1 MYNPGDYAVV
11 SRYGVCRID
20 SVGHPSLPCA
30 DPSVDYYTLRPLRE
44 DCVIHIP
51 CSISSEHLRPV
62 ITEDQA
68 LDLIK
73 SIPAIRIRKVKDRQR
88 TQRYK
93 EAVDSG
99 NPAMLLPVIME
110 IWQLNEDT
118 VRKGRPISRITEATI
133 FREAEMIF
141 NCEIGHA
148 LGCSAADVPGVI
160 RRMVK
165 TAAAAQDTVSY
176 QLQLL

>member
-11 SRYGVCRID
+11 SRYGVCRIV
-20 SVGHPSLPCA
+20 SVGHPSLSCA
-30 DPSVDYYTLRPLRE
+30 DPSVDYYTLRPLCE

-73 SIPAIRIRKVKDRQR
+73 SIPAIRIKRIKDRQR
-88 TQRYK
+88 TQRYRD
-93 EAVDSG
+93 AVASG

-118 VRKGRPISRITEATI
+118 IRKGRPISRVTEATI
-133 FREAEMIF
+133 FREAEMMF
-141 NCEIGHA
+141 NSEMGHA
-148 LGCSAADVPGVI
+148 LGCSAADVSGVI

-165 TAAAAQDTVSY
+165 PAARQK
-176 QLQLL
+176 